1 MEPADK
7 ILTGAAELFDKYG
20 LKSITMDDIAKH
32 IGMSK
37 KTIYQFFDDKEAI
50 IQAVMD
56 FVLKENQSNIILKQQ
71 QAENRVDEMFQAM
84 RQMECI
90 LSHRNPV
97 LFYDMQKYYPS
108 VWHQFQEFKSN
119 FLLKMTEKTLVRGI
133 EQHLFRKDLNIG
145 ALARLRIAEIDLGF
159 NPTIF
164 PPELYHVSQVQQLLL
179 EHFLY
184 GICTI
189 EGFKL
194 IENYKAIAND

>member
-1 MEPADK
+1 M
-7 ILTGAAELFDKYG
+7 L
-20 LKSITMDDIAKH
+20 
-32 IGMSK
+32 
-37 KTIYQFFDDKEAI
+37 
-50 IQAVMD
+50 
-56 FVLKENQSNIILKQQ
+56 
-71 QAENRVDEMFQAM
+71 
-84 RQMECI
+84 
-90 LSHRNPV
+90 
-97 LFYDMQKYYPS
+97 
-108 VWHQFQEFKSN
+108 
-119 FLLKMTEKTLVRGI
+119 I